1 MRYNPIL
8 LVKDFNAKGSI
19 ETDDSF
25 MTNADV
31 PSIAVSG
38 IIDNPINPYTGK
50 EINMQEKY
58 AHDQYIAKTYS
69 ASEIDMSIKT
79 FGNED
84 ADWFIVHDN
93 IFDENNW
100 EIGKCRE

>member
-1 MRYNPIL
+1 
-8 LVKDFNAKGSI
+8 
-19 ETDDSF
+19 
-25 MTNADV
+25 
-31 PSIAVSG
+31 
-38 IIDNPINPYTGK
+38 
-50 EINMQEKY
+50 MQEKY

-69 ASEIDMSIKT
+69 TSETDMSIKT

-100 EIGKCRE
+100 EVGKCRE